1 MCWDGQWT
9 IQSFGILESKGHRYS
24 QVYKEYEELKGV
36 SEMGWT
42 RQDIQNIA

>member
-1 MCWDGQWT
+1 MLRWT
-9 IQSFGILESKGHRYS
+9 MDYTKFGMLESKGHRYS